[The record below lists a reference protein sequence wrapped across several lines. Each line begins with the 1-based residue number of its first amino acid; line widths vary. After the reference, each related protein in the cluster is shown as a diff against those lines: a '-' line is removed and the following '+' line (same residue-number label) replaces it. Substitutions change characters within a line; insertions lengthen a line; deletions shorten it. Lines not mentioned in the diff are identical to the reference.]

1 MISHLESL
9 DYIAVAVYIALM
21 ALIGLYIGVF
31 VKDVGAY
38 FKGGSAIPWQMSAV
52 SNFMGLFSTFVFVAY
67 AGIAYEHGLISI
79 TIFWATVPAC
89 IIGGLCFAGRWRRT
103 GQTSPMEFLEERYNL
118 PVRQLFTWI
127 GMVMRFLDNMIRL
140 YAIGVFI
147 TVVTP
152 LSLESSIVVS
162 GIIVTVFNIIGG
174 VWSVVIM
181 STVQFFIL
189 LLATFILVPLSLD
202 AVGGLSALSEKL
214 PEHMTWFNGPKGTFL
229 WLLVY
234 YIMTLIKYNENWT
247 FIQKFYSV
255 RDEKAARKVGVWTGI
270 MFLVFTPL
278 FILPAVTAQLLTP
291 GLPDPEMAYVA
302 VSKYLLPAGIMGILF
317 SSMFAATM
325 SSLNSEYN
333 IMSAVLTK
341 DIYQRLFNPE
351 ASEKKLLFVARLS
364 TGLIGAVMII
374 GAIYVRYMG
383 GAFEANKLLT
393 GIVAIPLGIP
403 FILGIVVKKPG
414 VYSSILSISG
424 GILAGIVLNAM
435 PAIPWEWAT
444 LIEIV
449 ICLVLYFAPTL
460 FMEKVEIRSHVRHF
474 FEQMNTPIK
483 EEDKPV
489 ITAEYKRAIILLFA
503 ISIIIAGILFVGV
516 SIPSLKLFSG
526 QLSFGAGCFCFLCAG
541 LMWWYVHR
549 NKNKKI

>member
-9 DYIAVAVYIALM
+9 DYIAVVIYIALM
-21 ALIGLYIGVF
+21 ALIGLYIGIF
-31 VKDVGAY
+31 VKDIGAY
-38 FKGGSAIPWQMSAV
+38 FKGGSAIPWMMSAV

-67 AGIAYEHGLISI
+67 AGIAYEHGLISV

-89 IIGGLCFAGRWRRT
+89 IIGGLVFAGRWRRT

-118 PVRQLFTWI
+118 SVRQLFTWI

-152 LSLESSIVVS
+152 LSLEWSIVLS

-174 VWSVVIM
+174 VWSVVVM

-189 LLATFILVPLSLD
+189 ILATFILVPLSMD

-214 PEHMTWFNGPKGTFL
+214 PDHMTWFNGPKGTFL
-229 WLLVY
+229 WLFAY
-234 YIMTLIKYNENWT
+234 YIMILIKYNENWT

-255 RDEKAARKVGVWTGI
+255 RDEKAARKVGIWTGI

-278 FILPAVTAQLLTP
+278 FILPAITAQVLTP

-333 IMSAVLTK
+333 IMSAVLTT
-341 DIYQRLFNPE
+341 DIYKRLVNPK
-351 ASEKKLLFVARLS
+351 ATEKKLLFVARLS
-364 TGLIGAVMII
+364 TALIGAVMIL
-374 GAIYVRYMG
+374 GAIYVRYFG

-403 FILGIVVKKPG
+403 FILGIIVKRPG
-414 VYSSILSISG
+414 VFASILSISV
-424 GILAGIVLNAM
+424 GILAGIVFNV
-435 PAIPWEWAT
+435 IPSISWECAT

-449 ICLVLYFAPTL
+449 TCLIFYFIPSLFLRRKEIKPT
-460 FMEKVEIRSHVRHF
+460 VEQF
-474 FEQMNTPIK
+474 FKKINTSIGD
-483 EEDKPV
+483 EDKPV
-489 ITAEYKRAIILLFA
+489 ITREYQNALVLLFS
-503 ISIIIAGILFVGV
+503 ISVIIAGALFVGM
-516 SIPSLKLFSG
+516 SIPSLHLYSGKLGFSVG
-526 QLSFGAGCFCFLCAG
+526 LFCLIG
-541 LMWWYVHR
+541 TTLTLLIY
-549 NKNKKI
+549 KKMKKK

>member
-1 MISHLESL
+1 MVSQLEGL
-9 DYIAVAVYIALM
+9 DYVAVVIYIALM
-21 ALIGLYIGVF
+21 AVIGLYIGVF

-38 FKGGSAIPWQMSAV
+38 FKGGSAIPWMMSAV

-67 AGIAYEHGLISI
+67 AGIAYEYGLVSI
-79 TIFWATVPAC
+79 TVFWATVPAC

-152 LSLESSIVVS
+152 LSLEWSIVLS
-162 GIIVTVFNIIGG
+162 GIIVTIFNIIGG
-174 VWSVVIM
+174 VWSVTVM
-181 STVQFFIL
+181 STVQFVIL
-189 LLATFILVPLSLD
+189 LLATFILLPLSLD
-202 AVGGLSALSEKL
+202 AVGGLGSLQEKL
-214 PEHMTWFNGPKGTFL
+214 PAHMTWFNGPKGAFF
-229 WLLVY
+229 WLFVY
-234 YIMTLIKYNENWT
+234 YLMILIKYNENWT

-302 VSKYLLPAGIMGILF
+302 VSKFLLPAGIMGILF

-333 IMSAVLTK
+333 IMSAVFTT
-341 DIYQRLFNPE
+341 DIYKRLINPK
-351 ASEKKLLFVARLS
+351 ASEKRLLFVARLS
-364 TGLIGAVMII
+364 TALIGAIMIF
-374 GAIYVRYMG
+374 GAIYVKYFG

-403 FILGIVVKKPG
+403 FILGIIVKKPG
-414 VYSSILSISG
+414 VFASVLSISV
-424 GILAGIVLNAM
+424 GILAGIVFNT
-435 PAIPWEWAT
+435 IPGIAWEWAT
-444 LIEIV
+444 LIEII
-449 ICLVLYFAPTL
+449 ICIVLYFVPSL
-460 FMEKVEIRSHVRHF
+460 FSRKKEIKPAVEQF
-474 FEQMNTPIK
+474 FKKMNTPIR

-489 ITAEYKRAIILLFA
+489 ITSEYKNALVLLFS
-503 ISIIIAGILFVGV
+503 ISVIIAGGLFVGM
-516 SIPSLKLFSG
+516 SIPSLHLYSG
-526 QLSFGAGCFCFLCAG
+526 KLSFFIGLVCLLCAVFM
-541 LMWWYVHR
+541 LLFYR
-549 NKNKKI
+549 KLKKK